1 MDFFEQQVSNV
12 PADYLDGFILSL
24 CSALGH
30 CIYIVYVTELPMT
43 KMSNRCSFHSFGK
56 RIIRMKGNSYVRI
69 FFN

>member
-1 MDFFEQQVSNV
+1 M

-56 RIIRMKGNSYVRI
+56 RIIRMKGNS
-69 FFN
+69 